1 MKFRCRTLEMM
12 VFEFE
17 AYTVE
22 NALDF
27 ITDYE
32 KKYNTSIR
40 CFLIPSGERIV
51 GGKLLKTK

>member
-1 MKFRCRTLEMM
+1 MM

-17 AYTVE
+17 ADTVE

-32 KKYNTSIR
+32 NKNNTTIR

>member
-1 MKFRCRTLEMM
+1 MKFRCRDLEMN

-17 AYTVE
+17 ANTIDI
-22 NALDF
+22 ALNS

-32 KKYNTSIR
+32 KKNNTSIR